1 MVNANQSFE
10 QPGPGVFKTNRF
22 SFHSESVSDY
32 PPPLQ
37 AKYIFNLI
45 FRIKYYELWVWLLH
59 FDHLVIV
66 CCVHY
71 CLVTVDLWRPYAL
84 VIPTPRP
91 IPESCP
97 LLHVLLQ
104 QLTPLNYKKKPILN
118 TCSRIYFRMTL
129 NLYKTFTKIRFK
141 SILILF
147 YFLTWMRFGCK
158 LWQPET
164 PKSCYSWLL
173 HWLWLGR
180 NKNVW
185 HGPRSDR

>member
-1 MVNANQSFE
+1 MS
-10 QPGPGVFKTNRF
+10 
-22 SFHSESVSDY
+22 
-32 PPPLQ
+32 
-37 AKYIFNLI
+37 
-45 FRIKYYELWVWLLH
+45 
-59 FDHLVIV
+59 LVITLRSS
-66 CCVHY
+66 CNCVL
-71 CLVTVDLWRPYAL
+71 CAL
-84 VIPTPRP
+84 LPSHGGLMAALCIGYPHPTPNTW
-91 IPESCP
+91 ILSIITCITATTYSSK
-97 LLHVLLQ
+97 LQ
-104 QLTPLNYKKKPILN
+104 KKPILN

-164 PKSCYSWLL
+164 PTSCYSWLL